1 MTAAKKP
8 LFITLEGGEG
18 AGKSTA
24 IKYLQQQLCRLN
36 VDVLTTREPGGT
48 LIAEQIR
55 EILLKKQTESLTSA
69 TELLL
74 VFAGRAQHI
83 ANVIRPALAKGQWV
97 ICDRFTDASF
107 AYQGGGRGVSWSM
120 IEALEQFVQEGLQP
134 DVTILLDAPPHLGLK
149 RIRRRAELDRIEAE
163 KIDFFKRVR
172 EAYLERAKQD
182 PNRFIIIDTSK
193 SLATVKR
200 DLLQLVEQWIKA
212 A

>member
-1 MTAAKKP
+1 MTASKKP
-8 LFITLEGGEG
+8 LFITLEGWEG

-24 IKYLQQQLCRLN
+24 MKYLQQQLCQLN

-55 EILLKKQTESLTSA
+55 EILLKKQTEPLTAA

-74 VFAGRAQHI
+74 VFAGRSQHI

-97 ICDRFTDASF
+97 VCDRFTDASF
-107 AYQGGGRGVSWSM
+107 AYQGGGRGVSWPM
-120 IEALEQFVQEGLQP
+120 IESLEQFVQQGLQP

-149 RIRRRAELDRIEAE
+149 RISRRAELDRIEAE

-172 EAYLERAKQD
+172 EAYLQRAKQD
-182 PNRFIIIDTSK
+182 PKRFVIIDTSK
-193 SLATVKR
+193 PLATVKR
-200 DLLQLVEQWIKA
+200 RLLELAKKWVSA

>member
-1 MTAAKKP
+1 MTASKKP

-24 IKYLQQQLCRLN
+24 MKYLQQQLCQLN

-55 EILLKKQTESLTSA
+55 EILLKKQTEPLTAA

-74 VFAGRAQHI
+74 VFAGRSQHI

-97 ICDRFTDASF
+97 VCDRFTDASF
-107 AYQGGGRGVSWSM
+107 AYQGGGRGVSWPM
-120 IEALEQFVQEGLQP
+120 IESLEQFVQQGLQP

-149 RIRRRAELDRIEAE
+149 RISRRAELDRIEAE

-172 EAYLERAKQD
+172 EAYLQRAKQA
-182 PNRFIIIDTSK
+182 PKRFVIIDTSK
-193 SLATVKR
+193 PLATVKR
-200 DLLQLVEQWIKA
+200 RLLELAKMWVSA